1 MKPDTLRALNAAR
14 RDQTPVILATWLDS
28 GEELLIALGDDYDA
42 GLADQ
47 LGEAFNSDRS
57 VKLDIDGRPL
67 FLHVFNPPLRLLVVG
82 AVHVAEPLARLA
94 RTTGYAITIIDP
106 RRAYTDK
113 ERFPGVTLIDAWPDD
128 AMAELRPDHR
138 TAVVTLTHDP
148 KIDDPALHF
157 ALSSPVFYIGSLG
170 SKRTHEK
177 RVERLRE
184 SGFDDNAIS
193 RIKGPVG
200 LDIGAKTAPE
210 IALSVMAE
218 VVAAQRGKLA

>member
-1 MKPDTLRALNAAR
+1 
-14 RDQTPVILATWLDS
+14 
-28 GEELLIALGDDYDA
+28 
-42 GLADQ
+42 
-47 LGEAFNSDRS
+47 
-57 VKLDIDGRPL
+57 
-67 FLHVFNPPLRLLVVG
+67 
-82 AVHVAEPLARLA
+82 
-94 RTTGYAITIIDP
+94 
-106 RRAYTDK
+106 
-113 ERFPGVTLIDAWPDD
+113 DD

-170 SKRTHEK
+170 SKRTHAK
-177 RVERLRE
+177 RIERLKE
-184 SGFDDNAIS
+184 DGFDDDTIA

-200 LDIGAKTAPE
+200 LDIGAKTAAE

>member
-1 MKPDTLRALNAAR
+1 MKPDTLRALNAVR
-14 RDQTPVILATWLDS
+14 RDQTPIILATWLDT
-28 GEELLIALGDDYDA
+28 GEEQLIALGDDYSPDLA
-42 GLADQ
+42 GQ
-47 LGEAFNSDRS
+47 LDEAFTSDRS
-57 VKLDIDGRPL
+57 AKLEVEGRPL

-113 ERFPGVTLIDAWPDD
+113 ERFPGLTLIDAWPDD

-138 TAVVTLTHDP
+138 TAVVMLTHDP

-170 SKRTHEK
+170 SKRTHAK
-177 RVERLRE
+177 RIERLKE
-184 SGFDDNAIS
+184 DGFDDDTIA

-200 LDIGAKTAPE
+200 LDIGAKTAAE